1 MQFPLKFKYIL
12 PMTNPLGNKIYLIV
26 GLLIILAV
34 AVLAFFLFP
43 NLTKEKETAET
54 TSESSQKFEIYGTV
68 HEIDADA
75 GIITI
80 EEIGTGTEYQIKIS
94 GNTKFSEIG
103 TGNSFNFAD
112 ISIGQTLQIVTSKP
126 KGSGGASGGGTGSG
140 GGGQGGSGSGGDGG
154 IIVIDDDDDEI
165 NVYPKDPSTL
175 PKIGKP

>member
-1 MQFPLKFKYIL
+1 
-12 PMTNPLGNKIYLIV
+12 MTNPLGNKIYLIV

-43 NLTKEKETAET
+43 NLTKEKETTET

-94 GNTKFSEIG
+94 EDTKVSALG

-126 KGSGGASGGGTGSG
+126 KGSGGGTGSG
-140 GGGQGGSGSGGDGG
+140 SGGQGGSGSGGDGG
-154 IIVIDDDDDEI
+154 IIVIDDEDEI
-165 NVYPKDPSTL
+165 IVYPKDPTTL

>member
-1 MQFPLKFKYIL
+1 MASSLSEKKYIL
-12 PMTNPLGNKIYLIV
+12 V
-26 GLLIILAV
+26 GLVVIV
-34 AVLAFFLFP
+34 ALGILAFFLFP
-43 NLTKEKETAET
+43 SLTKEKETTET
-54 TSESSQKFEIYGTV
+54 TSESSKKFEIYGKV

-94 GNTKFSEIG
+94 DNTNVSDLRSGNP
-103 TGNSFNFAD
+103 FNFAD

-126 KGSGGASGGGTGSG
+126 KGSGGGTGSG

-165 NVYPKDPSTL
+165 IVYPKDPTAL
-175 PKIGKP
+175 PKVGKP